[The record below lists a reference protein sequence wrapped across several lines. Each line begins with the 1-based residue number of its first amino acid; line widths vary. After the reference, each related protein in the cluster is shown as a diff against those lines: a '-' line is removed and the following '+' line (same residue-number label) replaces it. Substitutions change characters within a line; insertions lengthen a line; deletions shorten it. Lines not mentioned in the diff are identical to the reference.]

1 MDTTPTPPDIPE
13 RVHVLET
20 LFERMDRRLDRLD
33 QRLVSLTEEMRGTKA
48 NVATLASRMEQMN
61 TEMTRRIE
69 QMNTEL
75 TRRIEQVNASLTA
88 RIEQV
93 NASLTGQIERVNAS
107 LMTRIEQVNANLTGR
122 IEHLSGQIRN
132 LPTTWQM
139 ITYTLAAQIT
149 LATLLFG
156 AYRLGH

>member
-1 MDTTPTPPDIPE
+1 
-13 RVHVLET
+13 
-20 LFERMDRRLDRLD
+20 MDRHLDRLD

-48 NVATLASRMEQMN
+48 NVATLASGMEQMN
-61 TEMTRRIE
+61 TEM
-69 QMNTEL
+69 